1 MARPD
6 LRLLVPAL
14 LRPVGEQLLAM
25 VEPQPGDLC
34 LDAGATAAVMPAL
47 LARRAR
53 ECIAVAESPDVLGEV
68 RDEAALLH
76 LDNVVPLLSRPDALS
91 LPDGIVQV
99 VTSLFVPMTTE
110 TLAELLRVLD
120 PERGR
125 LACAVSV
132 ELPGVTLGG
141 AMPGTA
147 GLRVE
152 EATVRDVARFDG
164 AAHYAAATG
173 VAADE
178 ELLRP
183 HLAADGTIRI
193 PVEVRTLRG

>member
-14 LRPVGEQLLAM
+14 LRPLGEQLLAM
-25 VEPQPGDLC
+25 VDPQPGDLC
-34 LDAGATAAVMPAL
+34 VDAGGTAGVMPVL

-53 ECIAVAESPDVLGEV
+53 ECIAVAASPDVLGEV

-76 LDNVVPLLSRPDALS
+76 LDNVIPLLSRPDALS

-99 VTSLFVPMTTE
+99 VTSLFVPITAE

-120 PERGR
+120 PQRGR
-125 LACAVSV
+125 LACALRV
-132 ELPGVTLGG
+132 ELPGITFGG
-141 AMPGTA
+141 DTPDLSGT
-147 GLRVE
+147 RVE

-173 VAADE
+173 ADPGDA
-178 ELLRP
+178 LRP
-183 HLAADGTIRI
+183 FVAADGTIRI
-193 PVEVRTLRG
+193 PVEVRVLRR

>member
-1 MARPD
+1 VARPD

-14 LRPVGEQLLAM
+14 LRPVGEQLVAM

-34 LDAGATAAVMPAL
+34 LDAGGTAGVMPAL

-53 ECIAVAESPDVLGEV
+53 ECIAVADSPDVLGEV

-99 VTSLFVPMTTE
+99 VTSLFVPISAE

-120 PERGR
+120 PGRGR
-125 LACAVSV
+125 LACALGVD
-132 ELPGVTLGG
+132 LPGLTLGG
-141 AMPGTA
+141 DTPDTA
-147 GLRVE
+147 GMRVE
-152 EATVRDVARFDG
+152 QVTIRDVARFDG

-173 VAADE
+173 AAGGD
-178 ELLRP
+178 ELLAP
-183 HLAADGTIRI
+183 FMAADGTIRI
-193 PVEVRTLRG
+193 PVEVRALRR